1 MAAVT
6 ARTKLLALIGAI
18 ALTVAPA
25 AAAAEIQLTPVKRLS
40 FPNRAY
46 IVDVGRDADLTRDRM
61 RVYENGAPVGRFTIR
76 PLAGSSVDSAV
87 ILAIDASNSMAG
99 PAYTSALAAAHA
111 FGANRT
117 SAARVGVVAFNG
129 DVHVVQRP
137 TADAQEFS
145 ASLDRPR
152 ALAFGTKIYD
162 AVIRSVELLSEARA
176 STGAIVVLSDGAD
189 VGSVASLQDAIT
201 AASNQRVR
209 VFTVGLR
216 STSYD
221 PEPLR
226 ALALAT
232 GGSYYEAV
240 SAVELTDIYATLG
253 HRLASQYLL
262 RYRSEA
268 LPTSEVTLRLAI
280 AGVGSGI
287 ADYTAPRPADVA
299 PFHRSPLKRFLL
311 SPAATVVVSLVI
323 AALIGGLLA
332 ILLARGRS
340 NMVGRVEEFLHGVR
354 APGAELASKG
364 RQVRSALHG
373 SARAQAWLGKIE
385 HDLEIADSQVTAG
398 KLVAVT
404 AAATLL
410 VSVLLA
416 SMSPVLLLLG
426 LLTPLLARGW
436 VKRKVKAVRDD
447 FSDQL
452 PPNLQVLASA
462 LRAGHSFSG
471 SLAVMVDNADEPS
484 RRELRRAVNDDQL
497 GIPADEALRRVAER
511 MSNRELH
518 QVALLSEL
526 QRTSGGN
533 AAEVLDTVVET
544 IRERSEVRRLLR
556 TLTAQGRM
564 ARWILTALPVAV
576 AGLLTLIQPDVMKPL
591 YTTTA
596 GQLALTVAA
605 LMVVAGSIVIQRI
618 VDIEV

>member
-6 ARTKLLALIGAI
+6 GLVKLMALIGAI
-18 ALTVAPA
+18 ALAAAP

-46 IVDVGRDADLTRDRM
+46 IVDAGRDADLTRDRLQIS
-61 RVYENGAPVGRFTIR
+61 ENGVPVGRFTIR
-76 PLAGSSVDSAV
+76 PLAGSAVDSAV

-99 PAYTSALAAAHA
+99 LPYTSALAAARA
-111 FGANRT
+111 FGAGRT
-117 SAARVGVVAFNG
+117 SAARIGVVAFNG
-129 DVHVVQRP
+129 IVHIVQRP
-137 TADAQEFS
+137 TADTHELS
-145 ASLDRPR
+145 SSLDHAR
-152 ALAFGTKIYD
+152 ALAYGTHVYD
-162 AVIRSVELLSEARA
+162 AVMRSLELLSEARA
-176 STGAIVVLSDGAD
+176 STGAIVILSDGAD
-189 VGSVASLQDAIT
+189 VGSLASLQDAIT
-201 AASNQRVR
+201 AASSQRVR
-209 VFTVGLR
+209 IFTVGLR
-216 STSYD
+216 SKAYD

-226 ALALAT
+226 ELARAT
-232 GGSYYEAV
+232 GGSYSEAT
-240 SAVELTDIYATLG
+240 SALELTGIYTTLG
-253 HRLASQYLL
+253 HRFASQYLL

-268 LPTSEVTLRLAI
+268 LPTSEVTLRLTI
-280 AGVGSGI
+280 DGLGSGT

-299 PFHRSPLKRFLL
+299 PFHRSLLKRFLL
-311 SPAATVVVSLVI
+311 SPGATVVVSLVI

-332 ILLARGRS
+332 VFLARGRS

-354 APGAELASKG
+354 RPGAELASRG
-364 RQVRSALHG
+364 RQVRSALQG
-373 SARAQAWLGKIE
+373 SPRAEGWLAKVE
-385 HDLEIADSQVTAG
+385 RELEIADSQVSAG
-398 KLVAVT
+398 KLVALTT
-404 AAATLL
+404 AGTLFL
-410 VSVLLA
+410 TVLLA
-416 SMSPVLLLLG
+416 LISPVLLLLG

-436 VKRKVKAVRDD
+436 VKRKVQAVRDG
-447 FSDQL
+447 FADQL

-471 SLAVMVDNADEPS
+471 SLSVMVDNADEPS

-497 GIPADEALRRVAER
+497 GIPTDEALRRVAER

-544 IRERSEVRRLLR
+544 IRERSEVHRLLR

-576 AGLLTLIQPDVMKPL
+576 SGLLTVIQPDLMQPL

-596 GQLALTVAA
+596 GHLALLVAA